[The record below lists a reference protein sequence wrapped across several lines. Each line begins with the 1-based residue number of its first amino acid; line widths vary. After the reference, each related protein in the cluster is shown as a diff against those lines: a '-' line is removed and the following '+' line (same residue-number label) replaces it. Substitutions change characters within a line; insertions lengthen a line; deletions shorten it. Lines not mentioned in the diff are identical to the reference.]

1 MATRSVNGLLT
12 SVDSL
17 FTTQQERDEANLK
30 KIYDIP
36 LSEIDDFPDHPYKV
50 NDDEDMD
57 RLVESIKERGIITPA
72 TVRQKEDGRYELIS
86 GHRRKRACEIAE
98 METLRCEVVEM
109 TKDQATILMVE
120 SNYQRSNILPSE
132 KAFAY
137 KMRLDA
143 MKRQGKRNDL
153 TCATELHKSDGKKSR
168 DIIAEE
174 TGESHE
180 MVRMYIRLTNLVP
193 ELLEYVDE
201 GRMKMRP
208 AVELSYL
215 DEESQRD
222 VVDRIEETE
231 VFPSHAQTR
240 RMRKMFDEGTLD
252 YDKVAEIMDEIKPN
266 QVSKRKFSYERLR
279 RFIPDSYSDSKAEE
293 HVVKA
298 LEYYDRHL
306 QRQKEQSR

>member
-17 FTTQQERDEANLK
+17 FTTQQERDEVSLK

-36 LSEIDDFPDHPYKV
+36 ISEIDDFPEHPYQV

-72 TVRQKEDGRYELIS
+72 TVRKKDDGRYELIS
-86 GHRRKRACEIAE
+86 GHRRKRACELAGL
-98 METLRCEVVEM
+98 ETLRCDVVDLTRDE
-109 TKDQATILMVE
+109 AIVLMVE

-143 MKRQGKRNDL
+143 MNRQGKRTDL
-153 TCATELHKSDGKKSR
+153 TSR
-168 DIIAEE
+168 PVGDKLSVEE
-174 TGESHE
+174 ISEESGDSARQIH
-180 MVRMYIRLTNLVP
+180 RYIRLTNLVP
-193 ELLEYVDE
+193 ELLEYVDS
-201 GRMKMRP
+201 GQMKMRP

-231 VFPSHAQTR
+231 IFPSHAQTI
-240 RMRKMFDEGTLD
+240 RMRKLFEEGNLT
-252 YDKVAEIMDEIKPN
+252 YDNVTEIMEETKPN
-266 QVSKRKFSYERLR
+266 QVAKRKFSYEKLR
-279 RFIPDSYSDSKAEE
+279 RFIPDSYTDSKAEE
-293 HVVKA
+293 LVVKA
-298 LEYYDRHL
+298 LEHYDRFL
-306 QRQKEQSR
+306 QRQRENSR

>member
-17 FTTQQERDEANLK
+17 FTTQQERDEVNLK

-36 LSEIDDFPDHPYKV
+36 ISEIDDFPEHPYRV

-72 TVRQKEDGRYELIS
+72 TVRKKDDGRYELIS
-86 GHRRKRACEIAE
+86 GHRRKRACELAGI
-98 METLRCEVVEM
+98 ETLRCDVVDLTRDE
-109 TKDQATILMVE
+109 AIVLMVE

-132 KAFAY
+132 KAYAY

-143 MKRQGKRNDL
+143 MNRQGKRDTSTSVPVGQKL
-153 TCATELHKSDGKKSR
+153 SR
-168 DIIAEE
+168 EALSAESGDSQ
-174 TGESHE
+174 TQIQ
-180 MVRMYIRLTNLVP
+180 RYIRLTNLIP
-193 ELLEYVDE
+193 ELLEYVDN
-201 GRMKMRP
+201 GQMKMRP

-231 VFPSHAQTR
+231 VFPSHAQTI
-240 RMRKMFDEGTLD
+240 RMRKLFEKGELN
-252 YDKVAEIMDEIKPN
+252 YDKVTEIMEEAKPN
-266 QVSKRKFSYERLR
+266 QVSKRKFSYENLR
-279 RFIPDSYSDSKAEE
+279 QYIPDSYTDTKAEE
-293 HVVKA
+293 LVIKA
-298 LEYYDRHL
+298 LDHYLRHL
-306 QRQKEQSR
+306 QKQREQSR

>member
-98 METLRCEVVEM
+98 MDTLRCEVVEM
-109 TKDQATILMVE
+109 TKDEATILMVE

-132 KAFAY
+132 KAD
-137 KMRLDA
+137 R
-143 MKRQGKRNDL
+143 
-153 TCATELHKSDGKKSR
+153 KS
-168 DIIAEE
+168 
-174 TGESHE
+174 
-180 MVRMYIRLTNLVP
+180 
-193 ELLEYVDE
+193 
-201 GRMKMRP
+201 
-208 AVELSYL
+208 
-215 DEESQRD
+215 
-222 VVDRIEETE
+222 VV
-231 VFPSHAQTR
+231 
-240 RMRKMFDEGTLD
+240 
-252 YDKVAEIMDEIKPN
+252 
-266 QVSKRKFSYERLR
+266 
-279 RFIPDSYSDSKAEE
+279 
-293 HVVKA
+293 
-298 LEYYDRHL
+298 
-306 QRQKEQSR
+306 

>member
-17 FTTQQERDEANLK
+17 FTTQQERDEVSLK

-36 LSEIDDFPDHPYKV
+36 ISEIDDFPEHPYQV

-72 TVRQKEDGRYELIS
+72 TVRKKDDGRYELIS
-86 GHRRKRACEIAE
+86 GHRRKRACELAGIE
-98 METLRCEVVEM
+98 SLRCDVVDLTRDE
-109 TKDQATILMVE
+109 AIVLMVE

-137 KMRLDA
+137 KMRIEA
-143 MKRQGKRNDL
+143 MSRQGKRTDL
-153 TCATELHKSDGKKSR
+153 TSR
-168 DIIAEE
+168 PLGEKLSVEE
-174 TGESHE
+174 ISEDSGDSARQIH
-180 MVRMYIRLTNLVP
+180 RYIRLTNLVP
-193 ELLEYVDE
+193 ELLEYVDN
-201 GRMKMRP
+201 GQMKMRP

-231 VFPSHAQTR
+231 VFPSHAQTI
-240 RMRKMFDEGTLD
+240 RMRKLFEQGSLD
-252 YDKVAEIMDEIKPN
+252 YDSVSEIMEETKPN
-266 QVSKRKFSYERLR
+266 QVAKRKFSYEKLR
-279 RFIPDSYSDSKAEE
+279 QFIPDSYTDSKAEE
-293 HVVKA
+293 HVMKA
-298 LEYYDRHL
+298 LEHYDRFL
-306 QRQKEQSR
+306 KRQKEQAR

>member
-36 LSEIDDFPDHPYKV
+36 ICEIDDFPEHPYQV

-72 TVRQKEDGRYELIS
+72 TVRKKDDGRYELIS
-86 GHRRKRACEIAE
+86 GHRRKRACELAGLE
-98 METLRCEVVEM
+98 SLRCDIVDLTRDEAIV
-109 TKDQATILMVE
+109 LMVE

-143 MKRQGKRNDL
+143 MNRQGKRENSTSVPL
-153 TCATELHKSDGKKSR
+153 GQKLSR
-168 DIIAEE
+168 ETLSEE
-174 TGESHE
+174 SGDSQTQIQ
-180 MVRMYIRLTNLVP
+180 RYIRLTNLVP
-193 ELLEYVDE
+193 ELLEYVDN
-201 GRMKMRP
+201 GQIKMRP

-222 VVDRIEETE
+222 VVDRIDGSE
-231 VFPSHAQTR
+231 VFPSHAQTI
-240 RMRKMFDEGTLD
+240 RMRKLFEQGSLD
-252 YDKVAEIMDEIKPN
+252 YDSVSEIMEEAKPN
-266 QVSKRKFSYERLR
+266 QVAKRKFSYEKLR
-279 RFIPDSYSDSKAEE
+279 RFIPDSYTDSKAEE
-293 HVVKA
+293 HVMKA
-298 LEYYDRHL
+298 LEHYDRFL
-306 QRQKEQSR
+306 QRQKENSR

>member
-36 LSEIDDFPDHPYKV
+36 LSEIDDFPEHPYQV

-72 TVRQKEDGRYELIS
+72 TVRKKDDGRYELIS
-86 GHRRKRACEIAE
+86 GHRRKRACELAGIE
-98 METLRCEVVEM
+98 SLRCDVVDLTRDE
-109 TKDQATILMVE
+109 AIVLMVE

-137 KMRLDA
+137 KMRIEA
-143 MKRQGKRNDL
+143 MSRQGKRTDL
-153 TCATELHKSDGKKSR
+153 TSRPLGEKLSVEEISDDSGDSAR
-168 DIIAEE
+168 QI
-174 TGESHE
+174 H
-180 MVRMYIRLTNLVP
+180 RYIRLTNLVP
-193 ELLEYVDE
+193 ELLEYVDN
-201 GRMKMRP
+201 GQMKMRP

-222 VVDRIEETE
+222 VVDRIDGSEI
-231 VFPSHAQTR
+231 FPFVKNKINAARTKLKKQKRMFTR
-240 RMRKMFDEGTLD
+240 HQRK
-252 YDKVAEIMDEIKPN
+252 I
-266 QVSKRKFSYERLR
+266 KRKR
-279 RFIPDSYSDSKAEE
+279 RNRDE
-293 HVVKA
+293 
-298 LEYYDRHL
+298 
-306 QRQKEQSR
+306 